1 VNLKNPKDITMNA
14 ISESPNLGDL
24 LKYEED
30 CLNYSRE
37 VATVAAGQNLLLGSV
52 VARETLTGKLKALD
66 PAATD
71 GTETPVGILLGN
83 VDASLIDVDDAQ
95 PPCGSRLQRCDLAG
109 RNSPST
115 KGHCDGIPGSHRHSD
130 SPVGLISIF

>member
-1 VNLKNPKDITMNA
+1 MNA
-14 ISESPNLGDL
+14 ISESSNLGDL

-37 VATVAAGQNLLLGSV
+37 VATVAAGQNLLIGAV
-52 VARETLTGKLKALD
+52 VGRETLTGKLKALD

-83 VDASLIDVDDAQ
+83 VDASLIDVDDALLLNRHAVVASNAVIWPVEISTAQ
-95 PPCGSRLQRCDLAG
+95 KATATTSLAAI
-109 RNSPST
+109 
-115 KGHCDGIPGSHRHSD
+115 GI
-130 SPVGLISIF
+130 LIRQSA

>member
-1 VNLKNPKDITMNA
+1 MNA

-37 VATVAAGQNLLLGSV
+37 VATVAAGQNLLLGAV
-52 VARETLTGKLKALD
+52 VGRETLTGKLKALD
-66 PAATD
+66 PAATY

-83 VDASLIDVDDAQ
+83 VDASLIDVDDALLLNRHAVVASNAVIWPVEISSAQ
-95 PPCGSRLQRCDLAG
+95 KANATASLA
-109 RNSPST
+109 SI
-115 KGHCDGIPGSHRHSD
+115 GI
-130 SPVGLISIF
+130 LIRQSA

>member
-1 VNLKNPKDITMNA
+1 MTA

-30 CLNYSRE
+30 SLNYSRE
-37 VATVAAGQNLLLGSV
+37 AATVAAGQSLRLGSV

-71 GTETPVGILLGN
+71 GTEVPVGILLGD
-83 VDASLIDVDDAQ
+83 VDASLIDVDGTLLLNRHAVVASSAVIWPEAISTSQ
-95 PPCGSRLQRCDLAG
+95 KATATASLAVI
-109 RNSPST
+109 
-115 KGHCDGIPGSHRHSD
+115 GI
-130 SPVGLISIF
+130 LIRQSA

>member
-1 VNLKNPKDITMNA
+1 MNA
-14 ISESPNLGDL
+14 ISESSNLSDL

-37 VATVAAGQNLLLGSV
+37 VATVAAGQNLLIGAV
-52 VARETLTGKLKALD
+52 VGRETLTGKLKALD

-83 VDASLIDVDDAQ
+83 VDASLIDVDDALLLNRHAVVASNAVIWPVEISTAQ
-95 PPCGSRLQRCDLAG
+95 KATATTSLAAI
-109 RNSPST
+109 
-115 KGHCDGIPGSHRHSD
+115 GI
-130 SPVGLISIF
+130 LIRQSA

>member
-1 VNLKNPKDITMNA
+1 MNA

-83 VDASLIDVDDAQ
+83 VDASLIDVDDALLLNRHAVVASSAVIWPVEI
-95 PPCGSRLQRCDLAG
+95 PPAQKATATAFLAAI
-109 RNSPST
+109 
-115 KGHCDGIPGSHRHSD
+115 GI
-130 SPVGLISIF
+130 LIRQSA

>member
-1 VNLKNPKDITMNA
+1 MNA

-37 VATVAAGQNLLLGSV
+37 VATVAAGQNLLLGAV

-71 GTETPVGILLGN
+71 GTEIPVGILLGN
-83 VDASLIDVDDAQ
+83 VDASLIDVGDALLLNRHAVVASNAVIW
-95 PPCGSRLQRCDLAG
+95 PVEISLAQKAAATA
-109 RNSPST
+109 SLAAL
-115 KGHCDGIPGSHRHSD
+115 GI
-130 SPVGLISIF
+130 LIRQSA